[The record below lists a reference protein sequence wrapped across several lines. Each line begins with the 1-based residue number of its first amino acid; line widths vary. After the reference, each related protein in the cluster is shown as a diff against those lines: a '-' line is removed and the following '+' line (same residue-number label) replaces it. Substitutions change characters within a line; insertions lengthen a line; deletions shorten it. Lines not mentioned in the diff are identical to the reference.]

1 MLKGNYQLPF
11 YGDFPAMPPIE
22 RKVTWNFM
30 LAEESMVKTIV
41 DSYMEAGFDTAKDRL
56 MGYQLLEGNSP
67 PQWREIHRGVERG
80 GLMIDWDLKTS
91 LEGLYGA
98 GEQLFVAGDHTFAA
112 ATGRYAGRKAAAFAL
127 QVAQGPASPE
137 QIAQEKTRVYGPTK
151 RTSGIDWKELHAGIA
166 RVMQWF
172 CSEYK
177 TEKLLTMGLDSLNE
191 IQERWVPDLYAS
203 DPHKLLRTMEDLS
216 ILNYAQAI
224 LQSSLARKA
233 SSKHLHFQRIDYPQL
248 DPPEWNKF
256 TTLKLQNNKPIS
268 GERPLG
274 YWGDLKQNYESH
286 NRDYTGVWQ
295 GLGREG
301 TYDYME

>member
-1 MLKGNYQLPF
+1 MAPVNSCLLPAITPLPPRPAGTPAEKQPVMRCKWHKGRR
-11 YGDFPAMPPIE
+11 PPSRSR
-22 RKVTWNFM
+22 RKRRG
-30 LAEESMVKTIV
+30 SMGQP
-41 DSYMEAGFDTAKDRL
+41 S
-56 MGYQLLEGNSP
+56 
-67 PQWREIHRGVERG
+67 
-80 GLMIDWDLKTS
+80 
-91 LEGLYGA
+91 
-98 GEQLFVAGDHTFAA
+98 
-112 ATGRYAGRKAAAFAL
+112 
-127 QVAQGPASPE
+127 
-137 QIAQEKTRVYGPTK
+137 

-233 SSKHLHFQRIDYPQL
+233 SSKHLHFQRLDYPQL

-256 TTLKLQNNKPIS
+256 TTIKLENNKPIS
-268 GERPLG
+268 GERPLR

-295 GLGREG
+295 G
-301 TYDYME
+301 